1 MKGKKHIIIS
11 TDAEKVFD
19 NIQHLF
25 IIRKKKQLNE
35 LGIEGNYLNIIKSVY
50 EKPRDN
56 VILKGEKLRVFS
68 LRSGRRPG

>member
-35 LGIEGNYLNIIKSVY
+35 LEIEGNYLNIIKSVY